1 MTDELVC
8 PNCRRDEHLAGE
20 RRGELIRITCSACNL
35 TWDRDPSPRCKTCG
49 NRDVRVA
56 PKAVWERVRG
66 NQIITVALNTVYLC
80 PGCDPDTLRAYLNS
94 GTPIP
99 PDENPAAGLK

>member
-1 MTDELVC
+1 MDDLVC
-8 PNCRRDEHLAGE
+8 PNCHRDGDLSGE
-20 RRGELIRITCSACNL
+20 RRGELIRITCATCNL

-66 NQIITVALNTVYLC
+66 NQIITVALTTVHLC
-80 PGCDPDTLRAYLNS
+80 PTCDPDTLRAWLNS
-94 GTPIP
+94 GTPIA